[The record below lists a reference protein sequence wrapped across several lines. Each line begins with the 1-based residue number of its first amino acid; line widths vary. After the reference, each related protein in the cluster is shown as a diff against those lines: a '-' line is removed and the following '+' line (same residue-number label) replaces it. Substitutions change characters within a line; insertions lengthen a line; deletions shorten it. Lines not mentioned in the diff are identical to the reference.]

1 MESYILH
8 DFKKVLWVILITA
21 IMSAVILQVKGDSVS
36 AAVGDKFKYNGIAYT
51 IITEPTGGDK
61 GTVEVALETDVD
73 SSYSGDIIIPATVTN
88 GGNTYDVI
96 AIGKYAFSNCTSL
109 TSVQLPNSIKDIRHY
124 AFYGCTGLNSIIIPK
139 SVNYIGEWVFRGSG
153 IINMVIP
160 NSVTYIGSYAFDGCK
175 NLTNIVI
182 PNIITSI
189 EGNTFRSCSMLTS
202 ITIPSSVTSIGDLA
216 FAGCS
221 SLRSVYFD
229 GNKPNW
235 TTESYLPFSGCPS
248 DMKYYY
254 KSGSMGFPSDA
265 SYIQSSTYNITVS
278 GFVNQ
283 AIGLSTNAGIP
294 GEAISLYPAPGY
306 TLTAE
311 NLKYNGISISG
322 TSFIMPLNDVTIT
335 DSTNSFEKIP
345 VPSVTVSSSEM
356 ENTMPTWGWSDA
368 TGYGYYRYKLD
379 NAAEWTNTSSESYT
393 PQASLYSGTHTLY
406 VEEMN
411 SMGDWS
417 DMAQGT
423 IKIKPVLTSLAISSG
438 SLSYDPSMIDY
449 NVNVDNNTGSVMVTT
464 IVNDSSATIKITSD
478 GIDYASASGSTSESI
493 PLNAGIAK
501 EIHIIATSKDK
512 TATTKTY
519 TIIVTRAKSNDAA
532 LKSLTLSSGT
542 LNSAFTGTITSYTA
556 AVGNE
561 VESIT
566 VTPIVNEANAAV
578 TVNGSSPSQA
588 VNLNVGENTISIL
601 VTAQDGTTKTY
612 TIIVTRASNDASLSS
627 LTLSSGTLS
636 PEFTGS
642 TTGYTAIVG
651 NEVTNIIVTP
661 TVNETHAA
669 VTVNENQAS
678 QAVNLNVGENT
689 INVVVTAQDGTT
701 KTYTITVTRAKSNDA
716 SLSNLTLSNG
726 TLNAAFTGAT
736 TSYTAN
742 VGNEVTSITLTPT
755 ANEANAAVTVN
766 GSPVSQAVNLN
777 VGANTINVVVT
788 AQDGTTTKTYTIT
801 VTRAASNDAALKSLT
816 LSSGTLSPEFTGTT
830 TSYTAAVGNGV
841 TSITVTPTANEANA
855 AVTVNGNP
863 VSQAVNLNVGD
874 NTITVAV
881 AAQDGTKKTYTIT
894 VKRAAPYIPPYTPT
908 QPTTETRQVPVLVG
922 NGGQQS
928 TAVQATI
935 TRITGSD
942 GSKKDTVVLDESTA
956 AATVKKAL
964 EVESTNAVIAITDIS
979 GDNAD
984 KTEAQIPSASMAQ
997 FASNNMSLIIETG
1010 KASLELP
1017 AETIKESEGQDIKV
1031 QVSEEKESSKIE
1043 EDKGLILQL
1052 VSGAQIITAP
1062 LNIEANITGRVKVT
1076 IPVDSSKLPT
1086 SKEELDKFLSS
1097 LAVMVH
1103 HSDGE
1108 NVVDKGT
1115 IVYDE
1120 EGNIV
1125 GISVWVDKF
1134 SSFILISLPENYFQ
1148 GRTTVMKNTVD
1159 ADKKWQIK
1167 FTKPADAAT
1176 VTKNNVYVVNSK
1188 GIKVEAEISYGSDN
1202 LLKVTPVELYKSGE
1216 TYYLYITKGVKAK
1229 DGTSLVNELR
1239 YQFTVK

>member
-1 MESYILH
+1 ME
-8 DFKKVLWVILITA
+8 
-21 IMSAVILQVKGDSVS
+21 
-36 AAVGDKFKYNGIAYT
+36 
-51 IITEPTGGDK
+51 
-61 GTVEVALETDVD
+61 
-73 SSYSGDIIIPATVTN
+73 
-88 GGNTYDVI
+88 
-96 AIGKYAFSNCTSL
+96 
-109 TSVQLPNSIKDIRHY
+109 
-124 AFYGCTGLNSIIIPK
+124 
-139 SVNYIGEWVFRGSG
+139 
-153 IINMVIP
+153 
-160 NSVTYIGSYAFDGCK
+160 
-175 NLTNIVI
+175 
-182 PNIITSI
+182 ITSK
-189 EGNTFRSCSMLTS
+189 SYLS
-202 ITIPSSVTSIGDLA
+202 I
-216 FAGCS
+216 
-221 SLRSVYFD
+221 Y
-229 GNKPNW
+229 KPNW

-278 GFVNQ
+278 GSVNQ

-294 GEAISLYPAPGY
+294 GEAISIYPAPGY

-345 VPSVTVSSSEM
+345 VPSVTVSSSET

-368 TGYGYYRYKLD
+368 TGYGYYRHKLD

-449 NVNVDNNTGSVMVTT
+449 NVNVDNNTGSVTVTT
-464 IVNDSSATIKITSD
+464 IVNDSSATMEITSD

-501 EIHIIATSKDK
+501 EIHIVATSKDK
-512 TATTKTY
+512 T
-519 TIIVTRAKSNDAA
+519 V
-532 LKSLTLSSGT
+532 
-542 LNSAFTGTITSYTA
+542 
-556 AVGNE
+556 
-561 VESIT
+561 
-566 VTPIVNEANAAV
+566 
-578 TVNGSSPSQA
+578 
-588 VNLNVGENTISIL
+588 
-601 VTAQDGTTKTY
+601 
-612 TIIVTRASNDASLSS
+612 
-627 LTLSSGTLS
+627 
-636 PEFTGS
+636 
-642 TTGYTAIVG
+642 
-651 NEVTNIIVTP
+651 
-661 TVNETHAA
+661 
-669 VTVNENQAS
+669 
-678 QAVNLNVGENT
+678 
-689 INVVVTAQDGTT
+689 TT

-716 SLSNLTLSNG
+716 SLKGLTLSNG
-726 TLNAAFTGAT
+726 ILNTAFTAET
-736 TSYTAN
+736 ISYTAN
-742 VGNEVTSITLTPT
+742 VGNEVASITVTPT

-766 GSPVSQAVNLN
+766 ENPASQAVNLN
-777 VGANTINVVVT
+777 VGDNTIIVLVT
-788 AQDGTTTKTYTIT
+788 AQDGTTTKTYTITVTRAASSDAALKSLTLSSGTLSPEFTGTATSYTAAVGNEVTSITVTPTVNEANASVTVNGSSPSQPVNLNVGDNIITVLVTAQDGTTKTYTIT

-816 LSSGTLSPEFTGTT
+816 LSSGTLSPVFTGETT
-830 TSYTAAVGNGV
+830 IYTASVGNEV
-841 TSITVTPTANEANA
+841 TSITVTPTVNEANA

-863 VSQAVNLNVGD
+863 VSQAVNLNVGA
-874 NTITVAV
+874 NTINVVVT
-881 AAQDGTKKTYTIT
+881 AQDGTTNTYTVT
-894 VKRAAPYIPPYTPT
+894 VTRAAPYVPPYIPPYTPP

-922 NGGQQS
+922 NSGQQS

-942 GSKKDTVVLDESTA
+942 GSKKDTLVLDESIA
-956 AATVKKAL
+956 AVTVKKAL
-964 EVESTNAVIAITDIS
+964 EVKSITAVIAITDIP

-984 KTEAQIPSASMAQ
+984 ETEAQIPSTSMAQ

-1010 KASLELP
+1010 RASLELP
-1017 AETIKESEGQDIKV
+1017 AETIKKSKGQDIKV
-1031 QVSEEKESSKIE
+1031 QVSEEKESSKIAE
-1043 EDKGLILQL
+1043 YKGLILQL
-1052 VSGAQIITAP
+1052 ASGAQIIAAP
-1062 LNIEANITGRVKVT
+1062 LNIEANITGRVKIT
-1076 IPVDSSKLPT
+1076 IPIDSSKLPT

-1120 EGNIV
+1120 KGNVV
-1125 GISVWVDKF
+1125 GISIWVDKF
-1134 SSFILISLPENYFQ
+1134 SSFVLISLPENYFQ
-1148 GRTTVMKNTVD
+1148 GRTTVMKDTVGV
-1159 ADKKWQIK
+1159 DKKWQIK

-1176 VTKNNVYVVNSK
+1176 VTKNNIYVVDSK
-1188 GIKVEAEISYGSDN
+1188 GIKVEVEISYGSDN